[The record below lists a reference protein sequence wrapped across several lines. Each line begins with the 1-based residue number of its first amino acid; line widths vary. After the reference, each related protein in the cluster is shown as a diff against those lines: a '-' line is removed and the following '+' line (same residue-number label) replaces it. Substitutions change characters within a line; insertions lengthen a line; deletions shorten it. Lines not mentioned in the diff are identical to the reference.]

1 MNEET
6 SAPQTP
12 YISADKYDESP
23 AYFEMLSQW
32 HRTHPAF
39 RTRLDNFLSIL
50 APWMQG
56 SERVL
61 DFGCAAG
68 AVGIE
73 IARRWPQ
80 TTVVGVDYSKT
91 ALSYAKENAVFFDCD
106 NRISFQLGD
115 ESTLEQWPE
124 GSFDLILAADV
135 IEHVQSGTLL
145 LKRLGCLLSN
155 QGILLLET
163 PNIEFS
169 EPPQLSALTRMLQS
183 HGMRSNRFLTEELG
197 DEKWAE
203 KYHVNLYNRDR
214 LEREIQTAGLQVIM
228 RKYPHWYTM
237 PNPISRLFAK
247 LIEPYPELCDKYFS
261 FIGTDFLYLLQ
272 RKDSL
277 RDGTK
282 TEQSDTFE
290 SLPISDARDLLAHLL
305 MINRVFETIGTQRIR
320 LFEEVIRAQLYQEEY
335 EVEIGML
342 RKLHL
347 DTPASRKATARS
359 VRSDTGIPS
368 VSSRSSKHS
377 DIHDWSILLPNHPL
391 LQNREGYWKD
401 LGSEQNFYLQ
411 SAGAPELGLV
421 MEAAFQDLALV
432 FLRHAWS
439 GFVEIVVDDYP
450 SVVYDLYA
458 PQGCQGALLVI
469 RLGPFE
475 RSNHHVEIRGTGRK
489 NEAAKACEVIL
500 EAFAVAPDLHPGTT
514 GESVVAPA
522 HRWGLQCLLSASTK
536 AGANAVYCPEL
547 AWDPPSAWLE
557 ESLRGFNS
565 NKILNTGLPGAKMS
579 WESRGMTNFRLL
591 KQPYGGKLAIIKNDS
606 VVETLDLYSE
616 RFEFQAYS
624 LGVLDDSKN
633 RFTVEVLK
641 EINPE
646 ALGSEVWLEQPRSI
660 GSL

>member
-1 MNEET
+1 MTEET

-12 YISADKYDESP
+12 YISADQYDESP
-23 AYFEMLSQW
+23 EYFEMLARW

-39 RTRLDNFLSIL
+39 RTRLDNFLLIL

-68 AVGIE
+68 AAGIE

-80 TTVVGVDYSKT
+80 TSVVGVDYSKT
-91 ALSYAKENAVFFDCD
+91 ALSYAKENAAFFGCD
-106 NRISFQLGD
+106 DRISFQLGD
-115 ESTLEQWPE
+115 ESTLEQWPK
-124 GSFDLILAADV
+124 GSFDLILVADV

-145 LKRLGCLLSN
+145 LKRLGRLLSD

-163 PNIEFS
+163 PNIEAS
-169 EPPQLSALTRMLQS
+169 EPPQLVALTRMLQS
-183 HGMRSNRFLTEELG
+183 QGMRSNRVLTEEAG
-197 DEKWAE
+197 DEKWSE

-214 LEREIQTAGLQVIM
+214 LEKEIQAAGLQVMM
-228 RKYPHWYTM
+228 RKYSHWYIE

-247 LIEPYPELCDKYFS
+247 LIEPYPELCDDYFN

-272 RKDSL
+272 REDSL
-277 RDGTK
+277 RDVAETR
-282 TEQSDTFE
+282 QSRTFE
-290 SLPISDARDLLAHLL
+290 LLQINDAKDLLAHLL
-305 MINRVFETIGTQRIR
+305 TINRVFETIGTQRIR
-320 LFEEVIRAQLYQEEY
+320 LFEEVIQAQLYQEEC
-335 EVEIGML
+335 EVEVGML
-342 RKLHL
+342 RELHL
-347 DTPASRKATARS
+347 DIPASRKTTARS
-359 VRSDTGIPS
+359 VRSDTWIPS
-368 VSSRSSKHS
+368 VPSRSAKHS
-377 DIHDWSILLPNHPL
+377 DIHNWSILLPNHPL

-458 PQGCQGALLVI
+458 PQSCQGALLVV

-475 RSNHHVEIRGTGRK
+475 RSTHHVEIRGTGSK

-514 GESVVAPA
+514 GESVAAPA

-536 AGANAVYCPEL
+536 AGANAVSSPEI

-579 WESRGMTNFRLL
+579 WESCGMTNFRLL
-591 KQPYGGKLAIIKNDS
+591 KQPYGGKLAILKNDS
-606 VVETLDLYSE
+606 LVETLDLYSE
-616 RFEFQAYS
+616 RFEFHAYR

-633 RFTVEVLK
+633 RFTIEVLQK
-641 EINPE
+641 VNPKS
-646 ALGSEVWLEQPRSI
+646 LGSEVWIEQPRSI
-660 GSL
+660 WPL